1 MTHAIFTI
9 GLLEFGSEYKALAEA
24 EFKDSYEL
32 YINGPYYV
40 WLEVLVPP
48 LHKQIYCC
56 INKSSLPFIQ
66 CPPPGCVNNDGTATV
81 ESLLQESADINSV
94 NEMVSS
100 SPAPPPPS
108 HPVPPCPNFITG
120 AGGFLQSVLYG
131 HMGLRYNSGDLSLNP
146 VLPANT
152 TRLAARSISY
162 LGHLFDLEYD
172 NKTIRVTLM
181 SQQSSGPKM
190 IVVDKVGAAH
200 PLQVGVAVSVDLG
213 QTIIRR
219 TEF

>member
-1 MTHAIFTI
+1 M
-9 GLLEFGSEYKALAEA
+9 
-24 EFKDSYEL
+24 
-32 YINGPYYV
+32 
-40 WLEVLVPP
+40 
-48 LHKQIYCC
+48 
-56 INKSSLPFIQ
+56 Q

-81 ESLLQESADINSV
+81 ESLHSGLIDINSV
-94 NEMVSS
+94 NNKMASS

-172 NKTIRVTLM
+172 NKTIRVTLV
-181 SQQSSGPKM
+181 SQQSFGPKM
-190 IVVDKVGAAH
+190 TVVDKVGVAH
-200 PLQVGVAVSVDLG
+200 PLQVGVAVTVDLG
-213 QTIIRR
+213 QTIIQR
-219 TEF
+219 TEIH